1 MAVLLHTLLREF
13 FVSTHRS
20 IENIKEGNAPPQHI
34 SGKKGK
40 SIDNRLPRPRAITR
54 LMQGRTM
61 VFATKL
67 NRLNS

>member
-20 IENIKEGNAPPQHI
+20 IENIKECNAPPQHI

-40 SIDNRLPRPRAITR
+40 SI
-54 LMQGRTM
+54 G
-61 VFATKL
+61 
-67 NRLNS
+67 